1 MSFLNAGI
9 AVLKETGQALTAD
22 EIARIAMERGLIA
35 SKGKTPG
42 ATLAA
47 QLYVYVRDHPQG
59 PLRKLSEPGETR
71 ARRDSVRWAWRE

>member
-9 AVLKETGQALTAD
+9 AVLKESGLELTAA
-22 EIARIAMERGLIA
+22 EIARIALDRGLIK
-35 SKGKTPG
+35 SEGRTPG

-47 QLYVYVRDHPQG
+47 QLYVYVRDNPDG
-59 PLRKLSEPGETR
+59 PLRRLSMPGKTR

>member
-1 MSFLNAGI
+1 MSFLKAAI
-9 AVLKETGQALTAD
+9 SILKETRREMTATEVA
-22 EIARIAMERGLIA
+22 EIALERGLVE

-47 QLYVYVRDHPQG
+47 QLYIHVRDHPEG
-59 PLRKLSEPGETR
+59 PIWKIAEPGASR

>member
-1 MSFLNAGI
+1 MSFMKAGM

-47 QLYVYVRDHPQG
+47 QLYVFVRDHPQG
-59 PLRKLSEPGETR
+59 PVHKLSEPGLTR
-71 ARRDSVRWAWRE
+71 AQRDSVRWVWRE